1 LRRHGQHG
9 VLRSYYKEL
18 MRLRRTLP
26 ALAQLRKDC
35 MEVMSFEESK
45 LLGVRRWSPDHASAT
60 MMICHLGSLPTM
72 VSVSLPPGLWH
83 KCLDSAAPEWYGPG
97 RVEPST
103 LSGEA
108 ARLTLPPWVVLL
120 FTQEHREP
128 AGVPDHV

>member
-1 LRRHGQHG
+1 
-9 VLRSYYKEL
+9 
-18 MRLRRTLP
+18 
-26 ALAQLRKDC
+26 
-35 MEVMSFEESK
+35 MEVVGFEASK
-45 LLGVRRWSPDHASAT
+45 LLYVRRWSPDDTAATVMLCHVGSQPTTASV
-60 MMICHLGSLPTM
+60 P
-72 VSVSLPPGLWH
+72 LPPGHWH

-128 AGVPDHV
+128 AGAPV